1 MAKTNEVLLIEIA
14 QQCNVSV
21 RDIHFAAKDL
31 GYDLA
36 PVAKSVDSKLA
47 KLLIDHFV
55 GLEKKAEKE
64 EKANKKPKKAVSKV
78 KVVKP
83 KVEEVPKKE
92 PVKPVI
98 VNNTPKKVKASYRII
113 EKVEPIVK
121 EKPKEVENMI
131 ADFLASESKGKKKEI
146 RVSEKKEKEPILE
159 EKSKKKVFKPKKP
172 VNTEVSD
179 ELLGLDKTE
188 EPRDTAELYDQ
199 LLEEER
205 EREIVQSQRKQ
216 MAGKDARSSQK
227 KVQVVSHTLK
237 YDPNRIVEIPDV
249 ISVKE
254 FAEKAGLGAAKVIGE
269 LMKNGILANINQLMD
284 YDTAAIIAEDLKVK
298 ISKKQAVASAED
310 ISAGNLESL
319 VAEHDKS
326 LLKDRPPIVVIMGHV
341 DHGKTKLLDAIR
353 STDVVSKE
361 SGGITQHIGAY
372 QVEKNG
378 KRITFLDTPGHEAF
392 TAMRAR
398 GARVTDIAILVVAA
412 DEGIK
417 PQTLE
422 ALQHAKDAKVP
433 IIVAINK
440 IDKPNADIE
449 RVKGE
454 LAGHELIPEDWG
466 GTTIMVPVSAVT
478 KQGLDNLLEM
488 ILLVAEMEN
497 LKANPNRAAV
507 ATVIEANMDHS
518 LGPVATVVVNTGT
531 LKLMDNV
538 VIGTG
543 YGRVKVMKDYH
554 GKKILEAGPS
564 YPVLIA
570 GLSASVTSGDILQVV
585 ADERTARMKA
595 LSVKS
600 LREAQQK
607 ERGVGEIMSA
617 ISAGSLKSL
626 KIVLKADTNGSLE
639 AIKHSLADI
648 KHEDV
653 AVKVILESVGDI
665 NESDVMMAAAS
676 GAIVMGFHVKSNQNV
691 MNLAEKENVE
701 IIHYQIIY
709 KLLDDVKNILNG
721 LLEPEMVENIL
732 GEAEVKQI
740 FYSKKKE
747 MIIGCYVETGF
758 MQNKASLRIKR
769 NNEVVGVANIVSLQK
784 NQDTVD
790 TVKEGSECGLKISG
804 SFKVEAG
811 DKLEAFK
818 IEKKI
823 RTL

>member
-21 RDIHFAAKDL
+21 RDIHFAAKEL

-47 KLLIDHFV
+47 KMLIDHFV

-64 EKANKKPKKAVSKV
+64 EKSTSKKPKTTVTKA

-83 KVEEVPKKE
+83 QVEVAPKKE
-92 PVKPVI
+92 VVKPEI
-98 VNNTPKKVKASYRII
+98 VNQTPKKVKASYRII
-113 EKVEPIVK
+113 EKTTPVLK

-131 ADFLASESKGKKKEI
+131 ADFLANESA
-146 RVSEKKEKEPILE
+146 
-159 EKSKKKVFKPKKP
+159 SKKKDVKPVEKREKEEEKNKKKTFKPKKP
-172 VNTEVSD
+172 LNTEVSD

-216 MAGKDARSSQK
+216 MAGKDAKSSQK
-227 KVQVVSHTLK
+227 KGSHGVSHILK
-237 YDPNRIVEIPDV
+237 YDPNRVVEIPDV

-298 ISKKQAVASAED
+298 ITKKQSVASAED
-310 ISAGNLESL
+310 ISTGNLESL

-326 LLKDRPPIVVIMGHV
+326 LLKDRPPIVVVMGHV

-353 STDVVSKE
+353 LTDVVSKE

-422 ALQHAKDAKVP
+422 ALQHAKDAGVP

-440 IDKPNADIE
+440 IDKPNADVE

-466 GTTIMVPVSAVT
+466 GTTIMVPVSAIT
-478 KQGLDNLLEM
+478 KQGIDTLLEM
-488 ILLVAEMEN
+488 VLLVAEIEN

-507 ATVIEANMDHS
+507 ATVIEANLDHS

-538 VIGTG
+538 VIGTS

-570 GLSASVTSGDILQVV
+570 GLSTSATSGDILQVV

-709 KLLDDVKNILNG
+709 KLLDDVKSILNG

-747 MIIGCYVETGF
+747 MIIGCYVETGL
-758 MQNKASLRIKR
+758 MKNKASLRIKR
-769 NNEVVGVANIVSLQK
+769 NNEVMGVVSIVSLQK
-784 NQDTVD
+784 NKDTVD

-804 SFKVEAG
+804 NIKVEAG

>member
-21 RDIHFAAKDL
+21 RDIHFAAKEL

-55 GLEKKAEKE
+55 TLEAKAEKAA
-64 EKANKKPKKAVSKV
+64 KTTKKPKAVSKV
-78 KVVKP
+78 QVVKSKP
-83 KVEEVPKKE
+83 EAPKKE
-92 PVKPVI
+92 EIKPVI
-98 VNNTPKKVKASYRII
+98 QQTPKKVKASYRII
-113 EKVEPIVK
+113 EKTEPVNK
-121 EKPKEVENMI
+121 EKPKEVENLI
-131 ADFLASESKGKKKEI
+131 ADFLASESKNKKKE
-146 RVSEKKEKEPILE
+146 EKPFVAE
-159 EKSKKKVFKPKKP
+159 KKKVENHEEKTKKKSFKPT
-172 VNTEVSD
+172 NTEISD
-179 ELLGLDKTE
+179 ELLGLDKSDK
-188 EPRDTAELYDQ
+188 PRDTAEMYDQ

-205 EREIVQSQRKQ
+205 EREIVHSQRKQ
-216 MAGKDARSSQK
+216 MAGKDANKNSQK
-227 KVQVVSHTLK
+227 RHVQTVSHTLK

-298 ISKKQAVASAED
+298 ISKKQAAASAED
-310 ISAGNLESL
+310 ISAGNLETL

-326 LLKDRPPIVVIMGHV
+326 LLKERPPIVVIMGHV

-422 ALQHAKDAKVP
+422 ALQHAKDASVP

-466 GTTIMVPVSAVT
+466 GKTIMVPVSAIT
-478 KQGLDNLLEM
+478 KKGIDTLLEM

-497 LKANPNRAAV
+497 LKANPDRQAV
-507 ATVIEANMDHS
+507 ATVIEANLDHS

-531 LKLMDNV
+531 LRLMDNV
-538 VIGTG
+538 VIGTS

-554 GKKILEAGPS
+554 GKKVLEAGPS

-570 GLSASVTSGDILQVV
+570 GLSTSAASGDILQVV
-585 ADERTARMKA
+585 ADEKTARMKA
-595 LSVKS
+595 LLVKN

-626 KIVLKADTNGSLE
+626 KIVLKADTMGSLE

-676 GAIVMGFHVKSNQNV
+676 GAIVMGFHVKSNSNV
-691 MNLAEKENVE
+691 ANLAEKENVE

-709 KLLDDVKNILNG
+709 KLLDDVKNILTG
-721 LLEPEMVENIL
+721 LLEPEMVETIL

-740 FYSKKKE
+740 FFSKKKE
-747 MIIGCYVETGF
+747 MVIGCYVETG
-758 MQNKASLRIKR
+758 MMKNKASLRIKR
-769 NNEVVGVANIVSLQK
+769 KDEVLGVVNIVSLQK

-790 TVKEGSECGLKISG
+790 TVKEGSECGIKITG
-804 SFKVEAG
+804 NIKVEAG